1 MSMTKK
7 ETNYELLH
15 FKPEFSSL
23 MTKTVYKSYEK
34 YKVFPS
40 ICHLISVTWGKGY
53 HFSLCN
59 CFLHV

>member
-23 MTKTVYKSYEK
+23 MTKTVYKS
-34 YKVFPS
+34 
-40 ICHLISVTWGKGY
+40 
-53 HFSLCN
+53 
-59 CFLHV
+59 